1 MHPRQPVLQPPPD
14 TRLTAGRLNG
24 TASTGAALSRPGWPS
39 RAPVAVDIGSR
50 PTARPRNRPLAQAVI
65 AQFAA
70 FTCFLA
76 LHSPT
81 FAQSPAGGPRLD
93 QPAQGVIAG
102 RPLGEVVDDYVRTGL
117 AANLGLRAATLEVER
132 SQAAL
137 DAARGR
143 FFPEAGLEA
152 RYTRA
157 EGGRQIE
164 LPFADLLNPVYGS
177 LNQLLAASGRPAEF
191 PQIEDRGFSLIR
203 EREQDTRL
211 TLRQPLYS
219 PAIPAAVRGQRALL
233 EGSEYARLA
242 FARRLKRD
250 ITVGY
255 LAWLQASK
263 TVAIVDSSRA
273 LLAENLRVNDSLFR
287 NGKITQDQV
296 LRARAE
302 LLAVDQQLRDAQ
314 NGQSQA
320 RSYLNFLLNRDLD
333 AALEPAE
340 PADEIAR
347 TADDLGALRSAA
359 LANRPELA
367 QLDRV
372 ATAAGAQA
380 DIARAARQPTLA
392 LGADAGIQGEKY
404 EFGRGRNFATLSLLL
419 NWTLVD
425 GGRRRAEVRAAT
437 ATEQRARTQRDELA
451 QQVQLE
457 VQQALDRLSTTIDSL
472 RTAQARAEA
481 AQAGFRIASRKRD
494 EGAISQVEFID
505 ARNALTSAELNLN
518 LTRFQLLGRQAE
530 LDYATAAGAL
540 PADLGVPQP

>member
-1 MHPRQPVLQPPPD
+1 MPDLRSQLWFLSDSCPVTGQLIATLGQLESAAERIPSLASLAA
-14 TRLTAGRLNG
+14 TLGTLALLTA
-24 TASTGAALSRPGWPS
+24 
-39 RAPVAVDIGSR
+39 I
-50 PTARPRNRPLAQAVI
+50 
-65 AQFAA
+65 
-70 FTCFLA
+70 
-76 LHSPT
+76 SPT
-81 FAQSPAGGPRLD
+81 FAQNSAPNSTTPSIATAPVIGAVPPIGRVPAAAPEL
-93 QPAQGVIAG
+93 QVG
-102 RPLGEVVDDYVRTGL
+102 RPLGEVVDEYVRAGL

-143 FFPEAGLEA
+143 FFPEATFEA

-157 EGGRQIE
+157 EGGRQID

-177 LNQLLAASGRPAEF
+177 LNQLLTASGRPAEF
-191 PQIEDRGFSLIR
+191 PQIEDRGFGLVR
-203 EREQDTRL
+203 EREQDTRV

-219 PAIPAAVRGQRALL
+219 PAIPAAVRGQRAIL

-250 ITVGY
+250 ISVGY
-255 LAWLQASK
+255 LTWLQTSK

-302 LLAVDQQLRDAQ
+302 LLAVDQQLREAQ
-314 NGQSQA
+314 NGQAQA

-333 AALEPAE
+333 APLEAAE
-340 PADEIAR
+340 PDGEISR
-347 TADDLGALRSAA
+347 VTRDLAMLRSTA
-359 LANRPELA
+359 LDNRPELA
-367 QLDRV
+367 QLDRAV
-372 ATAAGAQA
+372 AAAGAQT
-380 DIARAARQPTLA
+380 DIARAARKPTLS
-392 LGADAGIQGEKY
+392 LGADGGIQGEKY
-404 EFGRGRNFATLSLLL
+404 EFGRGRNFATISLLL
-419 NWTLVD
+419 NWTLTD
-425 GGRRRAEVRAAT
+425 GGRRRAELRAAN
-437 ATEQRARTQRDELA
+437 ASERRARTQREELA

-457 VQQALDRLSTTIDSL
+457 VQQALDRLSTTSDSL
-472 RTAQARAEA
+472 LTAQARAEA

-505 ARNALTSAELNLN
+505 ARNALTGAALNLN

-540 PADLGVPQP
+540 PADLGVPRP